1 MFHVKHILDII
12 SSISRKGIFVGLFGS
27 RKKFKNNPVAP
38 VNESK
43 SQVLSKEEKQTTFDE
58 INEHAE
64 VIERE
69 VDTTE
74 ADNSESSNE
83 NQIAENAEETTKSE
97 EVSEDDVVTAQYV
110 PFTQKPPVTHSI
122 GQTKILAIINQKG
135 GVGKSTVAANLA
147 VALAAAL
154 GAMNKEVLL
163 VDLDPQGNATSGY
176 GIDKRELDG
185 CVYDALLGETPVEEV
200 ILACVGKGV
209 DVLPSTINLAG
220 AEVELVNE
228 MARENRLKS
237 ALGSLRGR
245 YDYILIDCPPSLGLL
260 TINALVAA
268 DKLLVPIQCEF
279 YALEGV
285 TKLLDSMNR
294 VKKMLN
300 PSLDIFGIV
309 MTMYDSRTNLSNQV
323 VNEVRSF
330 FGKTVF
336 ETMIPRTVK
345 LSEAPSYGQPII
357 EYAPDNKGTEAYN
370 ELAREVIA
378 RG

>member
-58 INEHAE
+58 INE

-135 GVGKSTVAANLA
+135 GVGKSTTA
-147 VALAAAL
+147 V
-154 GAMNKEVLL
+154 N
-163 VDLDPQGNATSGY
+163 LDPQGNATSGY

>member
-135 GVGKSTVAANLA
+135 GVGKSTTA
-147 VALAAAL
+147 VNLAAAL

-200 ILACVGKGV
+200 ILTCVGKGV

>member
-1 MFHVKHILDII
+1 MGF
-12 SSISRKGIFVGLFGS
+12 FGS
-27 RKKFKNNPVAP
+27 RKKAKNVPVTSVVEQESPEEIEEEVIQNGFDEVNEQAQVTERAPESEAVEPLEASEAQAEEVPVA
-38 VNESK
+38 E
-43 SQVLSKEEKQTTFDE
+43 DE
-58 INEHAE
+58 
-64 VIERE
+64 
-69 VDTTE
+69 
-74 ADNSESSNE
+74 
-83 NQIAENAEETTKSE
+83 
-97 EVSEDDVVTAQYV
+97 EDDGFRTFV
-110 PFTQKPPVTHSI
+110 PFHEKPAVSHVI

-135 GVGKSTVAANLA
+135 GVGKSTTA
-147 VALAAAL
+147 VNLAAAL
-154 GAMNKEVLL
+154 GRMGKEVLL

-176 GIDKRELDG
+176 GIDKRALDA
-185 CVYDALLGETPVEEV
+185 CVYNVLLGETPAEDV
-200 ILACVGKGV
+200 ILSCVAEGV
-209 DVLPSTINLAG
+209 DVLPSTISLAG

-285 TKLLDSMNR
+285 TKLLDSMKR
-294 VKKMLN
+294 VKSILN

-309 MTMYDSRTNLSNQV
+309 LTMYDSRTNLANQV

-330 FGKTVF
+330 FGDAVF
-336 ETMIPRTVK
+336 ETLIPRTVK
-345 LSEAPSYGQPII
+345 LSEAPSYGQSII
-357 EYAPDNKGTEAYN
+357 EYAPDNKGSIAYTD
-370 ELAREVIA
+370 LAKEVIE

>member
-74 ADNSESSNE
+74 ADISESSNE
-83 NQIAENAEETTKSE
+83 NQIAENTEETTKSE
-97 EVSEDDVVTAQYV
+97 EVSEDDVVKAQYV

-135 GVGKSTVAANLA
+135 GVGKSTTA
-147 VALAAAL
+147 VNLAAAL

>member
-74 ADNSESSNE
+74 ADISESSNE
-83 NQIAENAEETTKSE
+83 NQIAENTEETTKSE

-110 PFTQKPPVTHSI
+110 PFTQKSPVTHSI

-135 GVGKSTVAANLA
+135 GVGKSTTA
-147 VALAAAL
+147 VNLAAAL

>member
-69 VDTTE
+69 VDITE
-74 ADNSESSNE
+74 ADISESSNE
-83 NQIAENAEETTKSE
+83 NQIAENTEKTTKSE

-135 GVGKSTVAANLA
+135 GVGKSTTA
-147 VALAAAL
+147 VNLAAAL

-163 VDLDPQGNATSGY
+163 VDLDTQGNATSGY

>member
-74 ADNSESSNE
+74 ADISESSNE
-83 NQIAENAEETTKSE
+83 NQIAENTEETTKSE

-135 GVGKSTVAANLA
+135 GVGKSTTA
-147 VALAAAL
+147 VNLAAAL

-176 GIDKRELDG
+176 GIDKRELDD

>member
-135 GVGKSTVAANLA
+135 GVGKSTTA
-147 VALAAAL
+147 VNLAAAL

-176 GIDKRELDG
+176 GIDKRELAG

>member
-122 GQTKILAIINQKG
+122 GQTKIFAIINQKG
-135 GVGKSTVAANLA
+135 VLGKSTTA
-147 VALAAAL
+147 VNLAAAL

>member
-97 EVSEDDVVTAQYV
+97 EVSEDDVITAQYV

-135 GVGKSTVAANLA
+135 GVGKSTTA
-147 VALAAAL
+147 VNLAAAL

>member
-135 GVGKSTVAANLA
+135 GVGKSTTA
-147 VALAAAL
+147 VNLAAAL

-185 CVYDALLGETPVEEV
+185 CVYDALLGETPVEDV

>member
-74 ADNSESSNE
+74 ADISESSNE
-83 NQIAENAEETTKSE
+83 NQIAENTEETTKSE

-135 GVGKSTVAANLA
+135 GVGKSTTA
-147 VALAAAL
+147 VNLAAAL

-300 PSLDIFGIV
+300 PSLAIFGIV

>member
-74 ADNSESSNE
+74 ADISESSNE
-83 NQIAENAEETTKSE
+83 NQIAENTEETTKSE
-97 EVSEDDVVTAQYV
+97 EISEDDVVTAQYV

-135 GVGKSTVAANLA
+135 GVGKSTTA
-147 VALAAAL
+147 VNLAAAL

>member
-83 NQIAENAEETTKSE
+83 NQVAENAEETTKSE

-135 GVGKSTVAANLA
+135 GVGKSTTA
-147 VALAAAL
+147 VNLAAAL

-185 CVYDALLGETPVEEV
+185 CVYDALLGETLVEEV

>member
-1 MFHVKHILDII
+1 M
-12 SSISRKGIFVGLFGS
+12 GLFGS
-27 RKKFKNNPVAP
+27 RKKAKNVPVTSVTERSQNP
-38 VNESK
+38 EEI
-43 SQVLSKEEKQTTFDE
+43 KEEVLQSSYDE

-64 VIERE
+64 VVERTSE
-69 VDTTE
+69 HEE
-74 ADNSESSNE
+74 A
-83 NQIAENAEETTKSE
+83 AEETDPEMESTSPE
-97 EVSEDDVVTAQYV
+97 DGVEAEDEDDDDIRTFI
-110 PFTQKPPVTHSI
+110 PFRDKPKVAHTI

-135 GVGKSTVAANLA
+135 GVGKSTTAVNLS
-147 VALAAAL
+147 AAL
-154 GAMNKEVLL
+154 GAMGKDVLL

-176 GIDKRELDG
+176 GIDKRALDG
-185 CVYDALLGETPVEEV
+185 CVYNVLLGETPVEEV
-200 ILACVGKGV
+200 ILSCVAEGV
-209 DVLPSTINLAG
+209 DVLPSTISLAG

-228 MARENRLKS
+228 MARENRLKN

-285 TKLLDSMNR
+285 TKLLDSMKR
-294 VKKMLN
+294 VKSILN

-309 MTMYDSRTNLSNQV
+309 LTMYDSRTNLANQV

-330 FGKTVF
+330 FGDEVF
-336 ETMIPRTVK
+336 ETLIPRTVK
-345 LSEAPSYGQPII
+345 LSEAPSYGQSIL
-357 EYAPDNKGTEAYN
+357 EYAPDNKGALAYN
-370 ELAREVIA
+370 DLAKEVIA

>member
-74 ADNSESSNE
+74 ADNSESNNE
-83 NQIAENAEETTKSE
+83 NQIAENTEETTKSE

-135 GVGKSTVAANLA
+135 GVGKSTTA
-147 VALAAAL
+147 VNLAAAL

>member
-1 MFHVKHILDII
+1 M
-12 SSISRKGIFVGLFGS
+12 FVGLFGS
-27 RKKFKNNPVAP
+27 RKKQKNVPVTP
-38 VNESK
+38 
-43 SQVLSKEEKQTTFDE
+43 
-58 INEHAE
+58 INEHTHEDLIEDDSLNSFDE
-64 VIERE
+64 VNEHAQVTERE
-69 VDTTE
+69 VASAPQTE
-74 ADNSESSNE
+74 PETHTESENHQDDNQEINQEIDNNE
-83 NQIAENAEETTKSE
+83 DEFQEPSF
-97 EVSEDDVVTAQYV
+97 V
-110 PFTQKPPVTHSI
+110 PFSEKPPVTHSI

-135 GVGKSTVAANLA
+135 GVGKSTTA
-147 VALAAAL
+147 VNLAAAL

-176 GIDKRELDG
+176 GIDKRNLNG
-185 CVYDALLGETPVEEV
+185 CVYDVLLGDTPVEEV

-285 TKLLDSMNR
+285 TKLLDSMKR
-294 VKKMLN
+294 VKSILN

-309 MTMYDSRTNLSNQV
+309 LTMYDSRTNLSNQV
-323 VNEVRSF
+323 VSEVRQF
-330 FGKTVF
+330 FGDLVF
-336 ETMIPRTVK
+336 ETLIPRTVK
-345 LSEAPSYGQPII
+345 LSEAPSFGQPILT
-357 EYAPDNKGTEAYN
+357 YAPDNKGAAAYN
-370 ELAREVIA
+370 DLAREVIA
-378 RG
+378 CG